1 MKAPEV
7 KRILYTS
14 DLGKK
19 TRPVFHQAIS
29 LANSCDADIIMLHV
43 VEPISYTALAMIETY
58 LPSAKIKEKQE
69 EVMTETI
76 DTMKKRLELFA
87 KEELDKDKAEA
98 TKVQEVFVVAGKP
111 SEEILRIAEEQNAD
125 LIVMGKST
133 HKIKGRRVIGSTA
146 KRVSRYAKIPVLL
159 VSNNS

>member
-1 MKAPEV
+1 MQAPKV

-29 LANSCDADIIMLHV
+29 LANSYEADIIMLHV

-58 LPSAKIKEKQE
+58 LPSVQTTEKQKE
-69 EVMTETI
+69 MMAETI
-76 DTMKKRLELFA
+76 EIMKKRLELFA
-87 KEELDKDKAEA
+87 KEELNKDKAEA

-111 SEEILRIAEEQNAD
+111 SEEILRIAEEQEVD

-133 HKIKGRRVIGSTA
+133 HKVKGRRVTGSTA
-146 KRVSRYAKIPVLL
+146 KRVTRYAKIPVLI